1 MSTCLPEPWNDGE
14 EYRGCRR
21 PLESESKCCRGRTT
35 GPEAPQLSAGFL
47 PSRTRRDVRPLYIR
61 NSILP
66 LLANGTLWDPWHSK
80 SIPRPEQDAE
90 PLHLATE
97 ARRKPRSTMGGWRTA
112 LSIVHLSIFDSPSS
126 ISVALWLKRLDLEKR
141 FAQAK
146 TSTPNVLVKFVA
158 SLSANEHGRS
168 RSEST
173 A

>member
-1 MSTCLPEPWNDGE
+1 MRRMSNCGLRIADWRLGIADWGFDQRLIVPSIRNPPIRNLTRVSPFGRTPVSTCLPEPWNDGE

-97 ARRKPRSTMGGWRTA
+97 TRRKPRIKDRRWRM
-112 LSIVHLSIFDSPSS
+112 
-126 ISVALWLKRLDLEKR
+126 
-141 FAQAK
+141 
-146 TSTPNVLVKFVA
+146 
-158 SLSANEHGRS
+158 AN
-168 RSEST
+168 
-173 A
+173 